1 MTSRLSGAGAF
12 AALCVFATAA
22 PALAAEPTAAEL
34 IAKNLEARGGA
45 SQLAA
50 LQSVRFEGKLVFP
63 GGFELVYDEVRARNG
78 GVRVNATIQG
88 MTVIQA
94 YDGKDAWKINPFQG
108 RRDAER
114 MSPDETRQMADSG
127 LIEGPLLAANS
138 GKAVYQGMEDVDG
151 TPAYK
156 VKLTQA
162 DGDEFTYFI
171 DPDTYLE
178 IKMVENRRIR
188 GAEQITETE
197 LGDYEK
203 VAGVYFPMSLSS
215 GPRGSN
221 SSQRQNIVVEKAEAN
236 TAAAPGYFAMPAAPA
251 APAAK

>member
-1 MTSRLSGAGAF
+1 MTSRISGAGVF
-12 AALCVFATAA
+12 TALCVFAMGS
-22 PALAAEPTAAEL
+22 PVMAAEPTAVEL

-50 LQSVRFEGKLVFP
+50 LQSLHFQGKMVFP
-63 GGFELVYDEVRARNG
+63 GGFELVYDEVRARNA

-94 YDGKDAWKINPFQG
+94 YNGKEAWKVNPFGG

-114 MSPDETRQMADSG
+114 MSPDETRQMADSA
-127 LIEGPLLAANS
+127 LIEGPLLAANA
-138 GKAVYQGMEDVDG
+138 GRAVYQGMEDVDG

-156 VKLTQA
+156 LKVTQA

-178 IKMVENRRIR
+178 IKVVESRRIR
-188 GAEQITETE
+188 GAEQVTETE

-203 VAGVYFPMSLSS
+203 VAGIYFPMSLTS
-215 GPRGSN
+215 GPRGSSVN
-221 SSQRQNIVVEKAEAN
+221 QRQNIVVEKAEAN

-251 APAAK
+251 AK